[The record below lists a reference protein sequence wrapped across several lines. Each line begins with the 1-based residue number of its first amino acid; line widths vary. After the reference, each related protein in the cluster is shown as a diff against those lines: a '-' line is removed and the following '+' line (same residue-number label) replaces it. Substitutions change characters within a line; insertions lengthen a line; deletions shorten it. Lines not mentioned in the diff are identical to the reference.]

1 MNPLINPLARNS
13 KCGWYN
19 TLIKRVTMS
28 KSSTN
33 AKLVLIGDS
42 IIANFDKCKDIFD
55 KFFMPFC
62 TLDRRRIDKHRLHV
76 KEKL

>member
-1 MNPLINPLARNS
+1 
-13 KCGWYN
+13 
-19 TLIKRVTMS
+19 MS

-33 AKLVLIGDS
+33 TKLVLIGDS

-62 TLDRRRIDKHRLHV
+62 TLDFGIGGDKTQNVL
-76 KEKL
+76 